1 MPKIQLIRRDSQI
14 IELEAET
21 ISFVMDRL
29 VAISPIPILAQ
40 RIGVDMNQSNI
51 GIEISGVLTDD
62 DSATGGVGSAF
73 TIDTSM
79 NGSKTVATT
88 WYELGGITTAILD
101 GVRIKFSSIGQI
113 DAGLGEDI
121 TILLNN
127 GSLSATVDTNSII
140 PVNIASITT
149 SDGLT
154 DAIKTAIEAASVKVN
169 TATTSFTS
177 IFTVTQS
184 AGQMSAVS
192 SSLQSAS
199 PNHDGEKLKIANKTN
214 GSGGNSVV
222 SVTKG
227 TTGQEW
233 NGQFYV
239 SNMNGGKAAKR
250 MTKGDKVQDL
260 FDLSNMSAGGA
271 LVNPSTFVGDTIDIP
286 SSVSSFDASRFLRID
301 EADAVKKYIVG
312 VRIPYESLAS
322 SSTASSVLRQFVIP
336 AGIGASLNS
345 ETNTKEF
352 DPTSSMNNEV
362 VRPNPFVE
370 QGVAIPCSLIS
381 FKPSYEAGD
390 SVWTFD
396 ISLTVVEQ
404 LVGL

>member
-29 VAISPIPILAQ
+29 VAISPVPILAQ
-40 RIGVDMNQSNI
+40 RIGVDMNQTNI
-51 GIEISGVLTDD
+51 GIEISGVLIDD

-127 GSLSATVDTNSII
+127 GSLSPTVDTNSII

-149 SDGLT
+149 SDGLA

-184 AGQMSAVS
+184 AGQMSAV
-192 SSLQSAS
+192 
-199 PNHDGEKLKIANKTN
+199 
-214 GSGGNSVV
+214 
-222 SVTKG
+222 
-227 TTGQEW
+227 
-233 NGQFYV
+233 
-239 SNMNGGKAAKR
+239 
-250 MTKGDKVQDL
+250 
-260 FDLSNMSAGGA
+260 
-271 LVNPSTFVGDTIDIP
+271 
-286 SSVSSFDASRFLRID
+286 
-301 EADAVKKYIVG
+301 
-312 VRIPYESLAS
+312 
-322 SSTASSVLRQFVIP
+322 
-336 AGIGASLNS
+336 
-345 ETNTKEF
+345 
-352 DPTSSMNNEV
+352 
-362 VRPNPFVE
+362 
-370 QGVAIPCSLIS
+370 
-381 FKPSYEAGD
+381 
-390 SVWTFD
+390 
-396 ISLTVVEQ
+396 
-404 LVGL
+404 